1 MLSENSEDI
10 FSYTQNFDL
19 DIGIQIQLKVE
30 GIAYPLQSYVVG
42 MEHSDY
48 LIIKAPK
55 SFTSIKFKL
64 VPGAEIIVRYLYHG
78 TVYGFQTKL
87 IEIIQS
93 PFRLLF
99 LQYPKII
106 EHHELRHHRRVESYL
121 PAKMQ
126 INDHPELSSTIIDV
140 SENGCRCLI
149 KTNQDTPSIHIDD
162 QASILCQFPGIDG
175 SHLVVGSV
183 KNISRS
189 RRELYLGIEFIA
201 VESRIHEL
209 IANYVFT

>member
-1 MLSENSEDI
+1 MFGEQNEDI

-19 DIGIQIQLKVE
+19 DIGIQIQLKID

-42 MEHSDY
+42 MEHNDY

-64 VPGAEIIVRYLYHG
+64 VPGTELIVRYLYHG
-78 TVYGFQTKL
+78 TVYGFQSKL
-87 IEIIQS
+87 IEVIS
-93 PFRLLF
+93 TPFRLLF
-99 LQYPKII
+99 LQYPQII
-106 EHHELRHHRRVESYL
+106 EHHELRHHRRIESYL
-121 PAKMQ
+121 PAKIQ
-126 INDHPELSSTIIDV
+126 INDHQELSSTIIDV

-149 KTNQDTPSIHIDD
+149 KTNADTPSIHIDD

-175 SHLVVGSV
+175 SHLVVGNI

-189 RRELYLGIEFIA
+189 RTEIYLGVEFMA
-201 VESRIHEL
+201 VESKIHEL
-209 IANYVFT
+209 IASYVFT